1 MNRTSYNTTIVDYL
15 LCPLSTPHTG
25 SQCYKHLPRN
35 CQEVYASWCT
45 QSGVY
50 TIDPGCGRPFQ
61 VYCNMDG
68 QYIVFQRRMD
78 GSVNFY
84 RDWNAYVEGFGD
96 LEGEHWLGLD
106 KLHCLTTRIACTELS
121 IVMKA
126 FDGAKATANYKFF
139 SVGNPSTK
147 YRLNVA
153 NYTGNAGDGLTGHNN
168 YTFST
173 HDQDNDIWEDNC
185 AVSFSGAWWYSN
197 CHSSNL
203 NGLYLS
209 GGHAS
214 YANGVN
220 WRPFKGYY
228 HSLKFTEMKLRAA

>member
-1 MNRTSYNTTIVDYL
+1 MSSYLVGISLIIIIIMLHITSYNTNILFIIHYILGPHHTQVHSAI
-15 LCPLSTPHTG
+15 ST
-25 SQCYKHLPRN
+25 
-35 CQEVYASWCT
+35 CQETVKRSMPVGVHNLGCT

-106 KLHCLTTRIACTELS
+106 KLHCLTTRTACTELS
-121 IVMKA
+121 IAMKA

-139 SVGNPSTK
+139 SVSNPSTK

-153 NYTGNAGDGLTGHNN
+153 GYTGNA
-168 YTFST
+168 
-173 HDQDNDIWEDNC
+173 
-185 AVSFSGAWWYSN
+185 AW
-197 CHSSNL
+197 
-203 NGLYLS
+203 
-209 GGHAS
+209 
-214 YANGVN
+214 
-220 WRPFKGYY
+220 
-228 HSLKFTEMKLRAA
+228 

>member
-1 MNRTSYNTTIVDYL
+1 
-15 LCPLSTPHTG
+15 
-25 SQCYKHLPRN
+25 
-35 CQEVYASWCT
+35 
-45 QSGVY
+45 
-50 TIDPGCGRPFQ
+50 
-61 VYCNMDG
+61 
-68 QYIVFQRRMD
+68 MD

-106 KLHCLTTRIACTELS
+106 KLHCLTTRTACTELS
-121 IVMKA
+121 IMLKA
-126 FDGAKATANYKFF
+126 FDGARATANYKFF

-147 YRLNVA
+147 YRLNVGG
-153 NYTGNAGDGLTGHNN
+153 YTGTAGDSLAGHNN
-168 YTFST
+168 HSFST
-173 HDQDNDIWEDNC
+173 HDQDNDSSGSNC
-185 AVSFSGAWWYSN
+185 AVSYSGAWWYGS

-220 WRPFKGYY
+220 WQPFKGYY
-228 HSLKFTEMKLRAA
+228 HLLKFTEMKLRAA